1 MLLIVPTGAMLSA
14 SVRKQLNSR
23 VLLLPGRS
31 VQPVRPGQPA
41 PQLQSQ
47 TTSVLPVVAT
57 FVPGSAWSVTSGH
70 TETSQRRRRKSWSS
84 SCNDGRTHQFII
96 VNKLYL
102 FIYNRCIL
110 YFCIVLTLLFYRVAI
125 LF

>member
-1 MLLIVPTGAMLSA
+1 MFLIVPTGAILSA
-14 SVRKQLNSR
+14 PVRKNLNSH

-84 SCNDGRTHQFII
+84 SCNDGRTPFALWFQDLVSVVRIREGP
-96 VNKLYL
+96 Y
-102 FIYNRCIL
+102 
-110 YFCIVLTLLFYRVAI
+110 YRRV
-125 LF
+125 FFFKENM